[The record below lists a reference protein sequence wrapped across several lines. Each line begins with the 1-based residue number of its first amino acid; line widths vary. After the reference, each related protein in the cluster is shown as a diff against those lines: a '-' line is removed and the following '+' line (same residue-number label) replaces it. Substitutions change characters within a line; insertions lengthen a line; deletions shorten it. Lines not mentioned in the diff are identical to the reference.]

1 MDIVVIQVKSGRWKE
16 EQRWWHQS
24 WVELHEG
31 IANQEGSQREIRA
44 KQRRCHQ
51 SQVDLLKGFGI
62 NVISNQVES
71 KRERRA
77 EQRRWHQSRFKDLAF
92 GIAMVAAESE

>member
-1 MDIVVIQVKSGRWKE
+1 MDNIGSCSDPSESGAQITEIRRMARWKE

-24 WVELHEG
+24 QVE
-31 IANQEGSQREIRA
+31 
-44 KQRRCHQ
+44 
-51 SQVDLLKGFGI
+51 LLKGFGI
-62 NVISNQVES
+62 NVISNQVDS

-77 EQRRWHQSRFKDLAF
+77 EQRKLHQSRFKDLAF